1 MVGGRVVAGRV
12 VGADV
17 AIGAVAPV
25 DPAPGDPAPDG
36 AAPAP
41 GVDPAPAARTGSGEA
56 PVRTV
61 GATGDV
67 AVTVAPGD
75 PAGAEV
81 VDALVDDGPGSPAGA
96 ATATTWCTCSTTTT
110 VEGVVA
116 PVAGA
121 SVSIRRTSDRRASE
135 VCAAEAKDAM
145 SPRVAPPLSPATTT
159 RPAAAA

>member
-12 VGADV
+12 VGAAV
-17 AIGAVAPV
+17 TGGAVSPV
-25 DPAPGDPAPDG
+25 D
-36 AAPAP
+36 PAP

-81 VDALVDDGPGSPAGA
+81 VDALVDDGP
-96 ATATTWCTCSTTTT
+96 
-110 VEGVVA
+110 
-116 PVAGA
+116 
-121 SVSIRRTSDRRASE
+121 
-135 VCAAEAKDAM
+135 
-145 SPRVAPPLSPATTT
+145 
-159 RPAAAA
+159 